1 MSLIGQLPLAA
12 ISISCKNLNES
23 RRFYRD
29 LIGLRIIEDEAKGE
43 RIHFDLGNIRLSLVA
58 KPPQQQQPHKKAG
71 GGASSAAA
79 DPSLPGKLGTSDHL
93 IFVVESAIDQV
104 YADLEKRGV
113 KFKSKRIVEDS
124 MGKAAWFMD
133 PDGRVIYLW
142 QPPRRDTKGFRD
154 VEMLVRHYESVS
166 RALADLRE
174 GEEEEEQRITA

>member
-12 ISISCKNLNES
+12 ISISCKNINES

-29 LIGLRIIEDEAKGE
+29 LIGLRIIEEEEKGD
-43 RIHFDLGNIRLSLVA
+43 RIHFDLGNIRLSLIG
-58 KPPQQQQPHKKAG
+58 KPSPQLQPHQKKG
-71 GGASSAAA
+71 GVALAA
-79 DPSLPGKLGTSDHL
+79 DPSASSGKLGTSDHL

-113 KFKSKRIVEDS
+113 KFKSKRVVEDS
-124 MGKAAWFMD
+124 MGKAAWFTD

-142 QPPRRDTKGFRD
+142 QPPRRDAKGFRD

-174 GEEEEEQRITA
+174 GEEEEEGITV